1 MENVELLSTALT
13 GVLGGLLNPGKSSL
27 IISKSPS
34 LITQVSSLYGLSE
47 TLNVL
52 IFKGKIVVS

>member
-1 MENVELLSTALT
+1 MENVELLSIALT